1 MNDRRAPQLVN
12 SQLYFEEFWSQLT
25 WEKLERK
32 IKAALRYPDQ
42 AVPLETNCPAVMDL
56 ATQIIRGL
64 GDSVIQRR
72 GEPVSDS
79 ERANFDQRLIV
90 LRIIEA
96 VVSEYE
102 DWKNNVFPER
112 ATPDLRS
119 ALKSL
124 EKSK

>member
-1 MNDRRAPQLVN
+1 MSNRVQQAVN
-12 SQLYFEEFWSQLT
+12 SQVYFEEFWKQLT

-32 IKAALRYPDQ
+32 IKAALKYPDQ

-56 ATQIIRGL
+56 ASQIIRGL
-64 GDSVIQRR
+64 GDSVIQRP
-72 GEPVSDS
+72 GEPVSPG
-79 ERANFDQRLIV
+79 ETFTFDQRLIV

-102 DWKNNVFPER
+102 DWKNAKFPER

-119 ALKSL
+119 QLKSL
-124 EKSK
+124 EELK